1 VRASS
6 IWHNSDFVRLWSA
19 YSISRLGSQIT
30 LLALPLTAVFVLGA
44 GPVETGLLVAA
55 RMASSLFP
63 GLFLGAWVD
72 RRRRM
77 PVIVASNI
85 GSAVVMASIPV
96 AAAFG
101 MLTMPQLYVCGYL
114 AGVFGYAT
122 DLARQAV
129 MPALVGRD
137 ALVVANSSMQVSGA
151 VTQIAGPSLG
161 GVLVQALTAPVAIAF
176 DAATFVISAAM
187 LASIRLRE
195 VVEPRAEGRHM
206 WHDIT
211 EGLAFVRGQP
221 LLLASIVAI
230 ALANVEWFAVLAV
243 LVVYATDELQL
254 SPVALGLAFA
264 AVGPA
269 TLLGAALATP
279 LITRFGLGPMMIIA
293 LLFEAVSRLI
303 LPFITG
309 DEVRATILLGLTQ
322 ALVGVTEA
330 LWFVGSRTLQQAV
343 TPDRLLGRVGA
354 ASFFIQGG
362 VGPPAALVAGVVA
375 AAIGI
380 RPTLLAAG
388 LIAVVALVYIVASPI
403 RTLRAAPAVASDPDV
418 VSAERA

>member
-1 VRASS
+1 MRASGL
-6 IWHNSDFVRLWSA
+6 WRNRDFVRLFSA

-44 GPVETGLLVAA
+44 GPAETGLLVAA
-55 RMASSLFP
+55 RMASSLVP
-63 GLFLGAWVD
+63 GLFLGVWVD

-77 PVIVASNI
+77 PVIVASNV
-85 GSAVVMASIPV
+85 GSAIVMASIPI
-96 AAAFG
+96 AAALG
-101 MLTMPQLYVCGYL
+101 ILSMPQLYLCGYL

-129 MPALVGRD
+129 MPSLIGRD

-151 VTQIAGPSLG
+151 VTQIAGPSIG
-161 GVLVQALTAPVAIAF
+161 GLLVQALTAPVAIAF
-176 DAATFVISAAM
+176 DAASFVVSSAM
-187 LASIRLRE
+187 LATIRVRE
-195 VVEPRAEGRHM
+195 VVHPRAEGRGM

-211 EGLAFVRGQP
+211 EGLAFMRGQP
-221 LLLASIVAI
+221 LLSASIVAI
-230 ALANVEWFAVLAV
+230 ALANIEWFAVQAV
-243 LVVYATDELQL
+243 LVVYATDELRL
-254 SPVALGLAFA
+254 SPVALGLSFA

-269 TLLGAALATP
+269 TLVGAALATP
-279 LITRFGLGPMMIIA
+279 LIKRFGLGPMMILA
-293 LLFEAVSRLI
+293 LLFETVSRLI
-303 LPFITG
+303 LPFIAG
-309 DEVRATILLGLTQ
+309 SEVQAAALLGLTQ

-362 VGPPAALVAGVVA
+362 VGPPTALVAGVVA
-375 AAIGI
+375 VAIGI

-388 LIAVVALVYIVASPI
+388 VIAVVALVYIVASPI
-403 RTLRAAPAVASDPDV
+403 RTLRVAPAVVSEPDV